1 MRNLDDEIV
10 FLFSLESQQQ
20 SQQLDDFSIEA
31 KNDKLRYLEEVYTAQ
46 RKVGDLQTSLKVLES
61 KLAEKDSEIRMLQ
74 DKKSNASSSPARTRL
89 TAPAFQCAVHRSTRT
104 TATASAI
111 RRATRRP
118 TRSTRTAIRRRT
130 ASRT

>member
-1 MRNLDDEIV
+1 MAAVSADAIGLARKRTMKLY
-10 FLFSLESQQQ
+10 LFSLECQQQ

-74 DKKSNASSSPARTRL
+74 DKKSNISSS
-89 TAPAFQCAVHRSTRT
+89 
-104 TATASAI
+104 AT
-111 RRATRRP
+111 
-118 TRSTRTAIRRRT
+118 
-130 ASRT
+130 